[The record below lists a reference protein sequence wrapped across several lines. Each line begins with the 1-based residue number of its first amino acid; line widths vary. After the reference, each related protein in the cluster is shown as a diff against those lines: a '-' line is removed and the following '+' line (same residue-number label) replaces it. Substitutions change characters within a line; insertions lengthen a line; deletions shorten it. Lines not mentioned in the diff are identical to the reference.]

1 MMRRGIL
8 KSPLS
13 RSKSSS
19 SVSLLFFFFS
29 CLWLAFLYLLLIF
42 LLTSWSPTA
51 AHGPGGW
58 RQLGLDNYGVVVEG
72 LCPNTSSMR
81 TNHCKNS
88 RAKKKCKLCRRQV
101 EVVTQYSDIL
111 VLLLY
116 RQAQVQFFLSVSELS
131 SLLITHYFEL
141 LLLVKITDCIVLGLF
156 LKKEIWMLIRN
167 KFTFIAAIIPNA
179 LIDTVCSQGHR
190 SYQCCSVTLRKIPVW
205 TYHSPVC

>member
-1 MMRRGIL
+1 MLSSIASALGLMTSWPRRKSLRRMWQMMRRGIL

-88 RAKKKCKLCRRQV
+88 RAKKVQTVQETSWSC
-101 EVVTQYSDIL
+101 YS
-111 VLLLY
+111 VQWHSCSPPV
-116 RQAQVQFFLSVSELS
+116 QAGS
-131 SLLITHYFEL
+131 SLVFLVCVRVVKSAYNTL
-141 LLLVKITDCIVLGLF
+141 LWASVACKNHRLHCFGLVF
-156 LKKEIWMLIRN
+156 KKRN
-167 KFTFIAAIIPNA
+167 MDA
-179 LIDTVCSQGHR
+179 
-190 SYQCCSVTLRKIPVW
+190 Y
-205 TYHSPVC
+205 